1 MRISDWSSDVC
12 SSDLDQL
19 RAYSGGGSDRNGSG
33 NFQGG
38 GKGGASRR
46 GSKRDNSGLGAS
58 RSWLSAFASRS
69 GEQTCRFG
77 GAGGRYFGRRY
88 QNDAERLL
96 AASRN
101 ERSGRERRGN
111 LGQGRKSTRL
121 KPSNKCATRLPSS
134 A

>member
-77 GAGGRYFGRRY
+77 GAGGRYF
-88 QNDAERLL
+88 
-96 AASRN
+96 
-101 ERSGRERRGN
+101 RSEERR
-111 LGQGRKSTRL
+111 LGKECVSTCRFRWS
-121 KPSNKCATRLPSS
+121 PYN
-134 A
+134 